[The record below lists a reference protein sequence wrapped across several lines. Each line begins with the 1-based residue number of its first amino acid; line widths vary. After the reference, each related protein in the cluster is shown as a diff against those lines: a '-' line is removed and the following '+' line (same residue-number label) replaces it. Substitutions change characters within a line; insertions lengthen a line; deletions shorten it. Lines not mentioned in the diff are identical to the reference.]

1 MTAAT
6 QLRGNVSPLTPPP
19 RLVTA
24 VDDDEAE
31 IQLPPLPPPP
41 GEQVTILAFFRQI
54 KQIESIS
61 HTFVLNIRLFFKLW
75 IQISC
80 KTEGVTRLLF
90 NLHVP
95 VK

>member
-41 GEQVTILAFFRQI
+41 GEQVTILSFY
-54 KQIESIS
+54 
-61 HTFVLNIRLFFKLW
+61 NY
-75 IQISC
+75 
-80 KTEGVTRLLF
+80 
-90 NLHVP
+90 
-95 VK
+95 

>member
-1 MTAAT
+1 MYLDITYDLLITSFFIRFDAESESDVEMTAAT

-41 GEQVTILAFFRQI
+41 GEQVTILAFFRLI
-54 KQIESIS
+54 K
-61 HTFVLNIRLFFKLW
+61 H
-75 IQISC
+75 
-80 KTEGVTRLLF
+80 
-90 NLHVP
+90 
-95 VK
+95 